1 MKQDVDGSRKLLWK
15 EECKANGGN
24 VKSCSRMQDRNGRLA
39 LGENE
44 IRRIW
49 KDYVEDLYN
58 RDTRE
63 QVEVLICVFSWYSER

>member
-49 KDYVEDLYN
+49 KD
-58 RDTRE
+58 
-63 QVEVLICVFSWYSER
+63 